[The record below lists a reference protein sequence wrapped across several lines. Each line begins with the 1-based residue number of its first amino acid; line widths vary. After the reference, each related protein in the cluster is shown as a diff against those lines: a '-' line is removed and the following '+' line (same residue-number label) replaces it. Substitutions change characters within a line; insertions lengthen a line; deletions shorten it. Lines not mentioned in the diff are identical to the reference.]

1 MKFGLECEKFLFDL
15 KKQRPSNGVFRFI
28 DALIDYDPHSL
39 RNITNEFVLNMV
51 EIVTAASESPQ
62 NVLKNYV
69 LDYLLFNS
77 VAKREAVTMV
87 GMGSLPVDY
96 LPHMTPKWAY
106 YVQNSILDGKL
117 QSSWMM
123 TKETPLTP
131 AGNCA
136 GIHIHTEV
144 ETPPEYL
151 FSSRELQDKFN
162 LSLMLTPMIAFAS
175 SPYFF
180 GEHNAN
186 SMRGEKYYFDL
197 YKNYPLNGGLPP
209 VMTSSQEVLLYFK
222 EATDFWVEKGISVG
236 LPEEDLTHLI
246 RKKGASWN
254 PVRWNRTWNTI
265 ELRAFDSDRIDLD
278 CAKFIWATSAM
289 KRTDLKGEALQCV
302 PLKGEL
308 SADLI
313 NQTFAVENGKVFILP
328 TEAIRELFRR
338 AITDGLRDD
347 LVLSYL
353 KRLGDFAQS
362 TVEPEM
368 LSLFTMLKQMLEK
381 RESTSGELLEIS
393 GKSSEITETDAL
405 KLINTAIKCEQDILR
420 KFTENFPDMS
430 LQYSRFLN

>member
-15 KKQRPSNGVFRFI
+15 KKQKPSNGVFRFI

-51 EIVTAASESPQ
+51 EIVTAASESPE

-77 VAKREAVTMV
+77 IAKREAVTMV
-87 GMGSLPVDY
+87 GMGSMPVDY

-123 TKETPLTP
+123 TKDTPLTP

-144 ETPPEYL
+144 ETSPEYL

-180 GEHNAN
+180 GEHSAT
-186 SMRGEKYYFDL
+186 SMRGEKYYNNL
-197 YKNYPLNGGLPP
+197 YRDYPLNGGLPP
-209 VMTSSQEVLLYFK
+209 VMNSSQEVLLYFK
-222 EATDFWVEKGISVG
+222 EATDFWVQKGVSVG

-265 ELRAFDSDRIDLD
+265 ELRALDSDRIDLD
-278 CAKFIWATSAM
+278 CAKFIWATSVM
-289 KRTDLKGEALQCV
+289 KRSDLKGEALQCLPV
-302 PLKGEL
+302 KGEL
-308 SADLI
+308 SAETVSKAFTVKD
-313 NQTFAVENGKVFILP
+313 GKVSILS
-328 TEAIRELFRR
+328 TNAIRELFTR
-338 AITDGLRDD
+338 AIKDGLKDD
-347 LVLSYL
+347 LVVAYLERLSE
-353 KRLGDFAQS
+353 FAQS
-362 TVEPEM
+362 AVEPQMRPLFGM
-368 LSLFTMLKQMLEK
+368 LENMLKK
-381 RESTSGELLEIS
+381 RETTSLQLLTLSEGIS
-393 GKSSEITETDAL
+393 NLPEADAL
-405 KLINTAIKCEQDILR
+405 KLINTAIKCEKDILR